1 MKRILSLVLVF
12 VMMFALCAVNVNAEE
27 YTEVDVYV
35 NGKKLDTPQSAIIL
49 WGRTMVP
56 ARAICEALGCTV
68 TWNGA
73 SQTVRIESP
82 VTVVSAQIN
91 NYKLSKMDKGNST
104 NIQEVLL
111 DVPPIL
117 FNDSTLLPAR
127 AIAEAFY
134 ADVQWNNDKRCV
146 EITMEYDYIGQFN
159 DGLAK
164 VEKEGKVGFINLAR
178 EVVIPLSYDDAGSFS
193 EGVAAVCK
201 RGKYGYIDKTG
212 GIVIEHKYLD
222 AGPFSQGLAAVKMT
236 DEKWYYIDLQGTLK
250 LKGKYEVAEP
260 FNSEGIAKV
269 GKGSKW
275 GYVNTE
281 GKTIVPISYD
291 ELGEFKYG
299 IAKVK
304 NSEKYGYVNDKG
316 NVIVPVKYDWVG
328 EFKNGFVIVEKYG
341 KVGFISEDG
350 QIVID
355 CIYDDADNFEDGKAR
370 VVEGSEV
377 YYIDT
382 KGKKIN

>member
-269 GKGSKW
+269 GKFISDNK
-275 GYVNTE
+275 
-281 GKTIVPISYD
+281 VPIMVGVGCTAVGAGAAVAICRKS
-291 ELGEFKYG
+291 
-299 IAKVK
+299 A
-304 NSEKYGYVNDKG
+304 VNDKG
-316 NVIVPVKYDWVG
+316 IFSQDSLAESKRKAAERAADR
-328 EFKNGFVIVEKYG
+328 EAKKKEKEA
-341 KVGFISEDG
+341 K
-350 QIVID
+350 
-355 CIYDDADNFEDGKAR
+355 KA
-370 VVEGSEV
+370 E
-377 YYIDT
+377 
-382 KGKKIN
+382 K